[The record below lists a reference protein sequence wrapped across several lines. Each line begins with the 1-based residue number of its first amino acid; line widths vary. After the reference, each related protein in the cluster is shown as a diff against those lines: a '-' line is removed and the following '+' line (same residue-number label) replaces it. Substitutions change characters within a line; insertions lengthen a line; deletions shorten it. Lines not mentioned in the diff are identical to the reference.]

1 MLTNVDITEIAQH
14 YGFQLSGVYMKD
26 ELSHIKPQAGNYVIN
41 LQSSTEGNGTHWVA
55 MIIQG
60 KNCFYSDSFGI
71 TPPIEVIQFCKRFKG
86 SHLAFSEMES
96 QHLNAS
102 TCGWY
107 ACGLLIYISHNPQK
121 EFYKACGEYIN
132 QFSYDTIQ
140 NNTILKSY
148 FRRLPESRGFKNI
161 NILYRDK

>member
-1 MLTNVDITEIAQH
+1 MLTNVDITEISQH
-14 YGFQLSGVYMKD
+14 YRFQLSGVYMKD
-26 ELSHIKPQAGNYVIN
+26 ELSHIKPQAGNYIIN

-55 MIIQG
+55 LVIQG

-71 TPPIEVIQFCKRFKG
+71 TPPIEVIQFCKRIKG
-86 SHLAFSEMES
+86 SHLAYSEMES

-107 ACGLLIYISHNPQK
+107 ACGLLIYLSHNPQK

-140 NNTILKSY
+140 NNAILKSY
-148 FRRLPESRGFKNI
+148 FRRLPESRGFKKI

>member
-1 MLTNVDITEIAQH
+1 MLTNVDITEIADN

-26 ELSHIKPQAGNYVIN
+26 ELRNIPAKSGNYVIN
-41 LQSSTEGNGTHWVA
+41 LQSSSEGNGTHWVA
-55 MIIQG
+55 LAIQG
-60 KNCFYSDSFGI
+60 KNCLYSDSFGI
-71 TPPIEVIQFCKRFKG
+71 TPPTEVIQFCKRIKG

-140 NNTILKSY
+140 NNGILKSY
-148 FRRLPESRGFKNI
+148 FRRLPQSRGFKKI

>member
-26 ELSHIKPQAGNYVIN
+26 ELSHIKPQSGNYVIN

-55 MIIQG
+55 LIIQG

-71 TPPIEVIQFCKRFKG
+71 TPPTEVIDFCKRIKG
-86 SHLAFSEMES
+86 SHLAYSEMES

-107 ACGLLIYISHNPQK
+107 ACGLLIYLSHNPQK
-121 EFYKACGEYIN
+121 EFYKVCGEYIN
-132 QFSYDTIQ
+132 QFSYDTIK
-140 NNTILKSY
+140 NNTILKLY
-148 FRRLPESRGFKNI
+148 FRRLPESRGFKKI